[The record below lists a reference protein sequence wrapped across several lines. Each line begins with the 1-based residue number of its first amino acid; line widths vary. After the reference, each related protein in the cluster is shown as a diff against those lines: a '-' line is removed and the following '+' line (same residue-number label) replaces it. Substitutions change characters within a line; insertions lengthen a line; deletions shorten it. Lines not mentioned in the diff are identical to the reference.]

1 MIVLKNPTVLK
12 YLCHE
17 GVKYGYTLVVA
28 SFRFKIKHQIRK
40 DTSNFTYFFDAV
52 YHVLQKV
59 TTLSA

>member
-1 MIVLKNPTVLK
+1 M
-12 YLCHE
+12 
-17 GVKYGYTLVVA
+17 VVA